1 MSTNKKQ
8 VMWVMV
14 VTAVF
19 LTFSLALASG
29 ELLPRR
35 AVSGGGGAVTSGG
48 LVLHTAVGQPAAGA
62 VTMAGESLCSGFWCG
77 LGAPGGPFE
86 GDMKVYLPVVIRP

>member
-1 MSTNKKQ
+1 MFTNKKQ

-29 ELLPRR
+29 ELLPRS
-35 AVSGGGGAVTSGG
+35 AVSGGGGAVNSGG

-62 VTMAGESLCSGFWCG
+62 VAMAGESLCSGFWCG
-77 LGAPGGPFE
+77 LGAPGGPLE
-86 GDMKVYLPVVIRP
+86 GEMKVYLPVVIRP

>member
-1 MSTNKKQ
+1 MFTNKK
-8 VMWVMV
+8 VMWVIV

-29 ELLPRR
+29 ELLPRS
-35 AVSGGGGAVTSGG
+35 AVSGGGAVTSGG

-77 LGAPGGPFE
+77 RGAPVGPFE
-86 GDMKVYLPVVIRP
+86 GEMKVYLPVVIRP

>member
-1 MSTNKKQ
+1 MFTNKKQ
-8 VMWVMV
+8 VLWVVV

-29 ELLPRR
+29 ELLPRS
-35 AVSGGGGAVTSGG
+35 AVSGGGGPVSQGG
-48 LVLHTAVGQPAAGA
+48 YALRSAIGQPVAGA
-62 VTMAGESLCSGFWCG
+62 VQNGVSLCSGFWCG

-86 GDMKVYLPVVIRP
+86 GEIKVYLPVVIRP

>member
-1 MSTNKKQ
+1 MFINKKQ
-8 VMWVMV
+8 LLWVVV

-29 ELLPRR
+29 ELLPRN
-35 AVSGGGGAVTSGG
+35 AVSGGGAVTSGG

-62 VTMAGESLCSGFWCG
+62 VTMPEASLCSGFWCG

-86 GDMKVYLPVVIRP
+86 GEMKVYLPVVIRP